1 MLPDIPK
8 IDDANEI
15 ASYLVREN
23 GLDGARLIA
32 MNGTSSAN
40 AEGDMFRLSVW
51 RQVKVILG
59 AWDGADVGGADS

>member
-1 MLPDIPK
+1 MLPDIHT
-8 IDDANEI
+8 IHDADEI

-32 MNGTSSAN
+32 MNGTSGAN

-51 RQVKVILG
+51 RQVKNILSG
-59 AWDGADVGGADS
+59 WDSPDVSDADT

>member
-1 MLPDIPK
+1 MLPDITA

-51 RQVKVILG
+51 RQVKVILS
-59 AWDGADVGGADS
+59 AWDSADVSDAES

>member
-51 RQVKVILG
+51 RQVKVILS
-59 AWDGADVGGADS
+59 AWDSADVGDAEV